1 MMEEKREMK
10 KDKYLLMYGISLIVA
25 GINSLILSINGI
37 AGLGLPDMLLRILGV
52 IDLVALPFL
61 AFSGVKVIMRSR
73 KK

>member
-37 AGLGLPDMLLRILGV
+37 AELGLPDMLLRILGV
-52 IDLVALPFL
+52 IGLVALPFL

>member
-1 MMEEKREMK
+1 MK

-37 AGLGLPDMLLRILGV
+37 AELGLPDMLLRILGV
-52 IDLVALPFL
+52 IGLVALPFL

>member
-1 MMEEKREMK
+1 MEEKREKK
-10 KDKYLLMYGISLIVA
+10 KDKYLLMYGISLMVV
-25 GINSLILSINGI
+25 GINSLILSVNGI

-61 AFSGVKVIMRSR
+61 AFSGVKVIMRGR

>member
-61 AFSGVKVIMRSR
+61 AFSGVKVIMRS
-73 KK
+73 KKK

>member
-1 MMEEKREMK
+1 MMDEKREMK

-61 AFSGVKVIMRSR
+61 AFSGVKVIMRS
-73 KK
+73 KKK